1 VRSAVAVC
9 HRPRCGLGEC
19 DSGLSRPLGCQA
31 EAHSLTGTG
40 DARLTPEA
48 VNVVLRMTHAG
59 FAAQEIV
66 DRLNNPRITHRT
78 VNYLRQRYQQ
88 SPPDE
93 VVTTRT
99 LVSLAQ
105 RKAG

>member
-1 VRSAVAVC
+1 MC
-9 HRPRCGLGEC
+9 HCPGCGLGEC

-48 VNVVLRMTHAG
+48 VSVVLRMTRAG

-66 DRLNNPRITHRT
+66 DRLNNPRITRRT
-78 VNYLRQRYQQ
+78 VTYLRHRYQQ
-88 SPPDE
+88 SPPSE
-93 VVTTRT
+93 VVVTRM
-99 LVSLAQ
+99 LVGLAQ